1 MAIRSPSACPFLNF
15 RPLAVRRGA
24 GAGLQ
29 KCRRCADYP
38 KIRASVRCPAT
49 GLGPLV
55 PRPAAPRDRFGD
67 MPCGFVAA
75 AMREPDVAWVTLKPG
90 QPPALVRRL
99 TGTRLEVLAVI
110 ADETHY
116 EAKWDFYGFLT
127 RAVASYVERA
137 GSLTV
142 FDT

>member
-1 MAIRSPSACPFLNF
+1 
-15 RPLAVRRGA
+15 
-24 GAGLQ
+24 
-29 KCRRCADYP
+29 
-38 KIRASVRCPAT
+38 
-49 GLGPLV
+49 
-55 PRPAAPRDRFGD
+55 